1 MTYDAKSPVPGE
13 GRPVRPTGIEGL
25 AQLRPAVAISIAL
38 LGLAFLVFGIVGGR
52 LWAGAVGAV
61 LLVDS
66 ALLRYLSTRARRA
79 PRADGTRPGKPPGL
93 L

>member
-1 MTYDAKSPVPGE
+1 MTYDAKSPVPGD
-13 GRPVRPTGIEGL
+13 GRPARPTGIDGL
-25 AQLRPAVAISIAL
+25 AQLRPAVAIGLAV
-38 LGLAFLVFGIVGGR
+38 LGLAFLAFGILQGQ
-52 LWAGAVGAV
+52 LWAGAVGVV

-79 PRADGTRPGKPPGL
+79 PRADGTCPGKTPGL